1 MEPISLYILLIAALA
16 AVAGL
21 SVALYRCRR
30 RLAQCQRAMV
40 RCINENLDMKEKLPE
55 HELPHFLNREE
66 ITPEEFTRIIHNMLK
81 RMMLLF
87 MLLPFLSSCSKDNSN
102 TPHPDQGVVSV
113 SVDYPQGAEE
123 DDYTVEVDG
132 KPLDEGDNASNPL
145 TPGEHTVL
153 VYNTPEGFTVT
164 DGIAYVERLDGTRA
178 LADLIAPLPETL
190 YSGTKTVTVVADDTL
205 HLDLSVTQRTRDL
218 RLELTVTE
226 GNPNRIT
233 GITGTLSGVAEA
245 YDLRNETLYGE
256 AVSTRPA
263 FTRSGDKVSAD
274 LRLLGIMG
282 DVQTLDI
289 LLTFSNGDTQSIDSD
304 LTEVLARFNDSTEP
318 FTLTGN
324 LRTPVEGGFSGS
336 IDGWQQADGGNTDAH

>member
-1 MEPISLYILLIAALA
+1 MKKKSAVICLICVICVPWLLASC
-16 AVAGL
+16 VK
-21 SVALYRCRR
+21 
-30 RLAQCQRAMV
+30 
-40 RCINENLDMKEKLPE
+40 D
-55 HELPHFLNREE
+55 ELH
-66 ITPEEFTRIIHNMLK
+66 
-81 RMMLLF
+81 
-87 MLLPFLSSCSKDNSN
+87 N

-145 TPGEHTVL
+145 APGEHTVL

-178 LADLIAPLPETL
+178 LADLIDPLPETL

-205 HLDLSVTQRTRDL
+205 HLDLSVVQRTRDL

-226 GNPNRIT
+226 GDPERIASIT
-233 GITGTLSGVAEA
+233 GILSGVAGA
-245 YDLRNETLYGE
+245 YDLRNETFYGE

-274 LRLLGIMG
+274 LRLLGTMG
-282 DVQTLDI
+282 DRQTLTLRLSFLNGNPQDI
-289 LLTFSNGDTQSIDSD
+289 TIESD
-304 LTEVLARFNDSTEP
+304 LTEQLASFNLGTGTV
-318 FTLTGN
+318 TLDGE
-324 LRTPVEGGFSGS
+324 LHTPIEAGVEAA
-336 IDGWQQADGGNTDAH
+336 IMDWKVVDGGSVDAH